1 MAAIRRNGL
10 ALSIL
15 LVRVTIASP
24 YLRPFSSTVTTATG
38 NGGTDRGSPEFWYHL
53 TISMALVLAGGV
65 FAGYVVKFG
74 EMGIHLLR
82 A

>member
-1 MAAIRRNGL
+1 MAAVRRNGL

-24 YLRPFSSTVTTATG
+24 YLRPFSSTVTTTG

-65 FAGYVVKFG
+65 FAGCVVKFG
-74 EMGIHLLR
+74 ETGIHLLR

>member
-10 ALSIL
+10 ALGIL
-15 LVRVTIASP
+15 LVRATIASP
-24 YLRPFSSTVTTATG
+24 YLRPFSATTTG